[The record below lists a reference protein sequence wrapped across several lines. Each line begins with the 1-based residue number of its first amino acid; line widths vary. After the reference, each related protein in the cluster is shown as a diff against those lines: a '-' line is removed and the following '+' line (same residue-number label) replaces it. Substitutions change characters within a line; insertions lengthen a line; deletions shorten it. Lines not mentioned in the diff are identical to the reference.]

1 MTISSRGQQ
10 RDKQENAFL
19 TNFIIAQSTVN
30 AASTVQFL
38 ILIMYLKL
46 YGYPKGNAKGSAK
59 GSALPLCSFTT
70 EKKWAAPAPDF
81 DALLLQP
88 IRTIGGCLRM
98 MVLRDRKQINIL
110 EPKPQK
116 DSYIKKCA
124 APAA

>member
-46 YGYPKGNAKGSAK
+46 KKYPKGNAKGHHWHPF
-59 GSALPLCSFTT
+59 ALPS
-70 EKKWAAPAPDF
+70 ES
-81 DALLLQP
+81 
-88 IRTIGGCLRM
+88 
-98 MVLRDRKQINIL
+98 NL
-110 EPKPQK
+110 EQQRV
-116 DSYIKKCA
+116 
-124 APAA
+124 